1 MNEERN
7 DLNELPRRRRRVR
20 ITEEE
25 NMEVPVPEGN
35 GPDMPAAVPD
45 SGETAKQETRP
56 EHPLTQGADSR
67 VPAEARLMSAA
78 PYGTAGSPVRNR
90 PGTRPMT
97 AARRPEGAS
106 PARVYPPVRE
116 TYRGGDRTE
125 TSQETMPHSLEGAT
139 SRVHVGYAPGRMNE
153 RNRAAETN
161 RMPEYER
168 MQAQVREY
176 PEYSYAAARPARPE
190 SSGPVRTEQR
200 RFTLLHLLVT
210 ILVIAGLI
218 LTAVLVLPA
227 GSGLREKTAAA
238 LQGLLGGGKQEA
250 SGITGFTVTGDQGLT
265 APADVAFLIT
275 ANKNVRDVRLV
286 DESGNSPDIIPTGEN
301 NTDENIW
308 TLRMHVENGYEG
320 ELRLQVFRSEEE
332 GWQDTEYSTEVLVM
346 TPPYAEPAG
355 PDDGGTQPEPE
366 TDEGEAAEDLSG
378 EPEDQAEDAL
388 MPDGTDTEGEADG
401 ADEPEWPEETGEPE
415 EEATETPVPTETPEP
430 TPEPTATPEPTPT
443 PALTAEA
450 DEKAAPGLIAT
461 TVVYNGSKKVKE
473 YNRAAKEVIRMPSG
487 WNYSRRTS
495 YGVLTFRGNAF
506 RTNAA
511 VGTVE
516 SADSLQQIWEVKT
529 GSVRGSSQTYYG
541 TEWTGQPA
549 IVKWT
554 REVREGSNID
564 EGKRGTENLTEVI
577 AAGADGNIRFLD
589 LQDGSMTR
597 NSIKLGYPMRG
608 TPSVHPG
615 GFPYMNVGQYA
626 RKMKVKTGKIGL
638 RQYNLYTQKELT
650 LVDGLDGTMHRA
662 YNDAGSFETSALI
675 DRTSDCVV
683 TAGTNGMLYLI
694 NLNSE
699 FDYLTRTFK
708 SRPDTI
714 VMISKTKGQK
724 NARTAIES
732 SIAMYD
738 RYVYYADMDGI
749 LRCVDTDRLAPVWAV
764 NTGDAVMAAVALEL
778 TDTAKEDQE
787 DQPGNVQPEPAAD
800 EPQDLP
806 DDETVSTDE
815 GQETPDTRRLDLY
828 TANMLVNRKKGSAQI
843 RRHDALSGKEI
854 WCTEIG
860 VAKDSK
866 GKTDSGCKASPVIGE
881 NRLSGLVYFTVT
893 GLNDDGRSK
902 LNVHGDTKA
911 ALVALDKETG
921 KIAWAYGLSD
931 RSVSSPIAVY
941 DGEGNGR
948 IIQCAWDGSITMV
961 DGLTGELVHRITVE
975 GNIEASPA
983 AYKDIVVVGTTG
995 KDTEHI
1001 YGIRIQ

>member
-25 NMEVPVPEGN
+25 NMETPVSAQDLPET
-35 GPDMPAAVPD
+35 PAAMPD
-45 SGETAKQETRP
+45 SGETVKPETRP
-56 EHPLTQGADSR
+56 EHPLVQGADSR

-78 PYGTAGSPVRNR
+78 PYGTAGGAVRSR

-106 PARVYPPVRE
+106 PVRAYPPVRE
-116 TYRGGDRTE
+116 TYRGGNRTE
-125 TSQETMPHSLEGAT
+125 NGQDTISHPLEEMT
-139 SRVHVGYAPGRMNE
+139 SRVHVGYAPGRMSE
-153 RNRAAETN
+153 RNQAPETVQT
-161 RMPEYER
+161 PENDR
-168 MQAQVREY
+168 MQARVREY
-176 PEYSYAAARPARPE
+176 PEYSYAASRPARQE
-190 SSGPVRTEQR
+190 STGPAGAEQR
-200 RFTLLHLLVT
+200 RITPLHILVT
-210 ILVIAGLI
+210 ILVIAGLA
-218 LTAVLVLPA
+218 LTALLVLPA
-227 GSGLREKTAAA
+227 GSGLREKAAA
-238 LQGLLGGGKQEA
+238 AIQGLLGGEKQED
-250 SGITGFTVTGDQGLT
+250 SGITGFNVFGDQGLT
-265 APADVAFLIT
+265 APADVTFSIT

-286 DESGNSPDIIPTGEN
+286 DESGESPDIIATGEN
-301 NTDENIW
+301 NADENIW

-320 ELRLQVFRSEEE
+320 ELRLQVLRSEEA
-332 GWQDTEYSTEVLVM
+332 GWQDTEFNTEVLVL
-346 TPPYAEPAG
+346 TPAFAEPTD
-355 PDDGGTQPEPE
+355 PEESGTQPEANPE
-366 TDEGEAAEDLSG
+366 TGETAEPEGLTG
-378 EPEDQAEDAL
+378 EPDGRTESPMLPEGADADGV
-388 MPDGTDTEGEADG
+388 PDGTD
-401 ADEPEWPEETGEPE
+401 EPEQPEETGEPE
-415 EEATETPVPTETPEP
+415 VEATETPAPTETPEP
-430 TPEPTATPEPTPT
+430 TPEPTSTPEPTPT

-473 YNRAAKEVIRMPSG
+473 FSRAAKEVIRMPAG
-487 WNYSRRTS
+487 WDYVKKVQM
-495 YGVLTFRGNAF
+495 GVLTFRGNAF
-506 RTNAA
+506 RTNGA

-516 SADSLQQIWEVKT
+516 SADTLQQIWEVQT

-549 IVKWT
+549 IVQWS
-554 REVREGSNID
+554 RQVRELSNID
-564 EGKRGTENLTEVI
+564 ESKRSVKSLKEVI
-577 AAGADGNIRFLD
+577 VAGADGNIRFLD
-589 LQDGSMTR
+589 LEDGNMTR

-699 FDYLTRTFK
+699 FDYLVGSYK
-708 SRPDTI
+708 SKPSTI

-724 NARTAIES
+724 NVRTAVES

-738 RYVYYADMDGI
+738 KYVYYADMDGI
-749 LRCVDTDRLAPVWAV
+749 LRCVDTDHLAPVWAV
-764 NTGDAVMAAVALEL
+764 NTGDAVMAAVAL
-778 TDTAKEDQE
+778 DM
-787 DQPGNVQPEPAAD
+787 PAD
-800 EPQDLP
+800 EQ
-806 DDETVSTDE
+806 
-815 GQETPDTRRLDLY
+815 LDLY
-828 TANMLVNRKKGSAQI
+828 TANMLVNRKRGSAQI
-843 RRHDALSGKEI
+843 RRYDALSGKEI

-881 NRLSGLVYFTVT
+881 NRLDGLVYFTVT
-893 GLNDDGRSK
+893 GLNDDGRAK
-902 LNVHGDTKA
+902 LNVKGDAKA
-911 ALVALDKETG
+911 ALAALDKETG
-921 KIAWAYGLSD
+921 KIVWAYGLSD

-941 DGEGNGR
+941 DGDGNGR
-948 IIQCAWDGSITMV
+948 IIQCAWDGSIIMV
-961 DGLTGELVHRITVE
+961 DGLTGELAAQITVE

-983 AYKDIVVVGTTG
+983 AYNDIMVVGTTG

-1001 YGIRIQ
+1001 YGIRIR

>member
-25 NMEVPVPEGN
+25 NTQIPVSAQDIPET
-35 GPDMPAAVPD
+35 PAAIPD
-45 SGETAKQETRP
+45 SGETVKQETRP
-56 EHPLTQGADSR
+56 EHPLAQGADSR

-78 PYGTAGSPVRNR
+78 PYGTAGSAVRSR

-106 PARVYPPVRE
+106 PVRNYPPVRE
-116 TYRGGDRTE
+116 TYRGGNNTE
-125 TSQETMPHSLEGAT
+125 TGQDTISHPLEGMT
-139 SRVHVGYAPGRMNE
+139 SRVHVGYAPGRMSE
-153 RNRAAETN
+153 RNQAPETGHT
-161 RMPEYER
+161 PENDR
-168 MQAQVREY
+168 MQARIREY
-176 PEYSYAAARPARPE
+176 PEYSYAASRPVRQE
-190 SSGPVRTEQR
+190 STGPVRTEQR
-200 RFTLLHLLVT
+200 RISPLHILVT
-210 ILVIAGLI
+210 VLVIAGLA
-218 LTAVLVLPA
+218 LTALLVLPA
-227 GSGLREKTAAA
+227 GSGLREKAAA
-238 LQGLLGGGKQEA
+238 AIQGLLGGEKQEA
-250 SGITGFTVTGDQGLT
+250 SGITGFIVSGDQGLT
-265 APADVAFLIT
+265 APADVTFSIT

-286 DESGNSPDIIPTGEN
+286 DESGDSPDIIPTGEN

-332 GWQDTEYSTEVLVM
+332 GWQDTEFSTEVLVL
-346 TPPYAEPAG
+346 TPAFAEPADPEENG
-355 PDDGGTQPEPE
+355 VQPETNPE
-366 TDEGEAAEDLSG
+366 TGEKAETEELPG
-378 EPEDQAEDAL
+378 EPDGPAEDAL
-388 MPDGTDTEGEADG
+388 LPEGADADG
-401 ADEPEWPEETGEPE
+401 ETDETDEPEWPEETGEPE
-415 EEATETPVPTETPEP
+415 ETATEPPAPTETPEP
-430 TPEPTATPEPTPT
+430 TPEPTAAPEPTPT

-450 DEKAAPGLIAT
+450 DEKASPGLIAT
-461 TVVYNGSKKVKE
+461 TVVYNGSKKVKD
-473 YNRAAKEVIRMPSG
+473 YSRAAKEVIRMPAG
-487 WNYSRRTS
+487 WDYVKKIQM
-495 YGVLTFRGNAF
+495 GVLTFRGNAF
-506 RTNAA
+506 RTNGA

-529 GSVRGSSQTYYG
+529 GSARGSSQTYYG
-541 TEWTGQPA
+541 TEWPGQPA
-549 IVKWT
+549 IVQWT
-554 REVREGSNID
+554 RQVREHEQNNID
-564 EGKRGTENLTEVI
+564 ESKKTVERLKEVI
-577 AAGADGNIRFLD
+577 VAGADGNIRFLD
-589 LQDGSMTR
+589 LQDGVMTR

-615 GFPYMNVGQYA
+615 AFPYMNVGQYA

-699 FDYLTRTFK
+699 FDYLVGSYK
-708 SRPDTI
+708 SKPSTI

-749 LRCVDTDRLAPVWAV
+749 LRCVDTDHLAPVWAV
-764 NTGDAVMAAVALEL
+764 NTGDAVMAAVALDL
-778 TDTAKEDQE
+778 TDTAKEDQ
-787 DQPGNVQPEPAAD
+787 PGSEPDAD

-806 DDETVSTDE
+806 ADETISSDE
-815 GQETPDTRRLDLY
+815 GENTPDNRRLDLY
-828 TANMLVNRKKGSAQI
+828 TANMLMNRKKGNAQI
-843 RRHDALSGKEI
+843 RRYDALSGKEI

-860 VAKDSK
+860 VAKDTK

-881 NRLSGLVYFTVT
+881 NKLKGLVYFTVT

-902 LNVHGDTKA
+902 LNVHGDAKA
-911 ALVALDKETG
+911 ALMALEKETG
-921 KIAWAYGLSD
+921 KIVWAYGLSD

-941 DGEGNGR
+941 DSDGNGR
-948 IIQCAWDGSITMV
+948 IIQCAWDGSIIMV
-961 DGLTGELVHRITVE
+961 DGLTGELVTRITVD

-983 AYKDIVVVGTTG
+983 AYNDIMVIGTTG

>member
-25 NMEVPVPEGN
+25 NMETPVSAQDLPET
-35 GPDMPAAVPD
+35 PAAMPD
-45 SGETAKQETRP
+45 SGETVKPETRP
-56 EHPLTQGADSR
+56 EHPLVQGADSR

-78 PYGTAGSPVRNR
+78 PYGTAGGAVRSR

-106 PARVYPPVRE
+106 PVRAYPPVRE
-116 TYRGGDRTE
+116 TYRGGNRTE
-125 TSQETMPHSLEGAT
+125 NGQDTISHPLEEMT
-139 SRVHVGYAPGRMNE
+139 SRVHVGYAPGRMSE
-153 RNRAAETN
+153 RNQAPETVQT
-161 RMPEYER
+161 PENDR
-168 MQAQVREY
+168 MQARVREY
-176 PEYSYAAARPARPE
+176 PEYSYAASRPARQE
-190 SSGPVRTEQR
+190 STGPAGAEQR
-200 RFTLLHLLVT
+200 RITPLHILVT
-210 ILVIAGLI
+210 ILVIAGLA
-218 LTAVLVLPA
+218 LTALLVLPA
-227 GSGLREKTAAA
+227 GSGLREKAAA
-238 LQGLLGGGKQEA
+238 AIQGLLGGEKQED
-250 SGITGFTVTGDQGLT
+250 SGITGFNVFGDQGLT
-265 APADVAFLIT
+265 APADVTFSIT

-286 DESGNSPDIIPTGEN
+286 DESGESPDIIATGEN
-301 NTDENIW
+301 NADENIW

-320 ELRLQVFRSEEE
+320 ELRLQVLRSEEA
-332 GWQDTEYSTEVLVM
+332 GWQDTEFNTEVLVL
-346 TPPYAEPAG
+346 TPAFAEPTD
-355 PDDGGTQPEPE
+355 PEESGTQPEANPE
-366 TDEGEAAEDLSG
+366 TGETAEPEGLTG
-378 EPEDQAEDAL
+378 EPDGRTEGPMLPEGADADGV
-388 MPDGTDTEGEADG
+388 PDGTD
-401 ADEPEWPEETGEPE
+401 EPEQPEETGEPE
-415 EEATETPVPTETPEP
+415 VEATETPAPTETPEP

-473 YNRAAKEVIRMPSG
+473 FSRAAKEVIRMPAG
-487 WNYSRRTS
+487 WDYVKKVQM
-495 YGVLTFRGNAF
+495 GVLTFRGNAF
-506 RTNAA
+506 RTNGA

-516 SADSLQQIWEVKT
+516 SADTLQQIWEVQT

-549 IVKWT
+549 IVQWS
-554 REVREGSNID
+554 RQVRELSNID
-564 EGKRGTENLTEVI
+564 ESKRSVKSLKEVI
-577 AAGADGNIRFLD
+577 VAGADGNIRFLD
-589 LQDGSMTR
+589 LEDGNMTR

-699 FDYLTRTFK
+699 FDYLVGSYK
-708 SRPDTI
+708 SKPSTI

-724 NARTAIES
+724 NVRTAVES

-738 RYVYYADMDGI
+738 KYVYYADMDGI
-749 LRCVDTDRLAPVWAV
+749 LRCVDTDHLAPVWAV
-764 NTGDAVMAAVALEL
+764 NTGDAVMAAVAL
-778 TDTAKEDQE
+778 DM
-787 DQPGNVQPEPAAD
+787 PAD
-800 EPQDLP
+800 EQ
-806 DDETVSTDE
+806 
-815 GQETPDTRRLDLY
+815 LDLY
-828 TANMLVNRKKGSAQI
+828 TANMLVNRKRGSAQI
-843 RRHDALSGKEI
+843 RRYDALSGKEI

-881 NRLSGLVYFTVT
+881 NRLDGLVYFTVT
-893 GLNDDGRSK
+893 GLNDDGRAK
-902 LNVHGDTKA
+902 LNVKGDAKA
-911 ALVALDKETG
+911 ALAALDKETG
-921 KIAWAYGLSD
+921 KIVWAYGLSD

-941 DGEGNGR
+941 DGDGNGR
-948 IIQCAWDGSITMV
+948 IIQCAWDGSIIMV
-961 DGLTGELVHRITVE
+961 DGLTGELAAQITVE

-983 AYKDIVVVGTTG
+983 AYNDIMVVGTTG

-1001 YGIRIQ
+1001 YGIRIR

>member
-25 NMEVPVPEGN
+25 NMEAPVSAQDLPET
-35 GPDMPAAVPD
+35 PAAMPD
-45 SGETAKQETRP
+45 SGETVKPETRP
-56 EHPLTQGADSR
+56 EHPLVQGADSR

-78 PYGTAGSPVRNR
+78 PYGTAGGAVRSR

-106 PARVYPPVRE
+106 PVRAYPPVRE
-116 TYRGGDRTE
+116 TYRGGNRTE
-125 TSQETMPHSLEGAT
+125 NGQDTISHPLEEMT
-139 SRVHVGYAPGRMNE
+139 SRVHVGYAPGRMSE
-153 RNRAAETN
+153 RNQAPETVQT
-161 RMPEYER
+161 PENDR
-168 MQAQVREY
+168 MQARVREY
-176 PEYSYAAARPARPE
+176 PEYSYAASRPARQE
-190 SSGPVRTEQR
+190 STGPAGAEQR
-200 RFTLLHLLVT
+200 RITPLHILVT
-210 ILVIAGLI
+210 ILVIAGLA
-218 LTAVLVLPA
+218 LTALLVLPA
-227 GSGLREKTAAA
+227 GSGLREKAAA
-238 LQGLLGGGKQEA
+238 AIQGLLGGEKQED
-250 SGITGFTVTGDQGLT
+250 SGITGFNVFGDQGLT
-265 APADVAFLIT
+265 APADVTFSIT

-286 DESGNSPDIIPTGEN
+286 DESGESPDIIATGEN
-301 NTDENIW
+301 NADENIW

-320 ELRLQVFRSEEE
+320 ELRLQVLRSEEA
-332 GWQDTEYSTEVLVM
+332 GWQDTEFSTEVLVL
-346 TPPYAEPAG
+346 TPAFAEPTD
-355 PDDGGTQPEPE
+355 PEESGTQPEANPE
-366 TDEGEAAEDLSG
+366 TGETAEPEGLTG
-378 EPEDQAEDAL
+378 EPDGRTESPMLPEGADADGV
-388 MPDGTDTEGEADG
+388 PDGTD
-401 ADEPEWPEETGEPE
+401 EPEQPEETGEPE
-415 EEATETPVPTETPEP
+415 VEATETPAPTETPEP

-473 YNRAAKEVIRMPSG
+473 FSRAAKEVIRMPAG
-487 WNYSRRTS
+487 WDYVKKVQM
-495 YGVLTFRGNAF
+495 GVLTFRGNAF
-506 RTNAA
+506 RTNGA

-516 SADSLQQIWEVKT
+516 SADTLQQIWEVQT

-549 IVKWT
+549 IVQWS
-554 REVREGSNID
+554 RQVRELSNID
-564 EGKRGTENLTEVI
+564 ESKRSVKSLKEVI
-577 AAGADGNIRFLD
+577 VAGADGNIRFLD
-589 LQDGSMTR
+589 LEDGNMTR

-699 FDYLTRTFK
+699 FDYLVGSYK
-708 SRPDTI
+708 SKPSTI

-724 NARTAIES
+724 NVRTAVES

-738 RYVYYADMDGI
+738 KYVYYADMDGI
-749 LRCVDTDRLAPVWAV
+749 LRCVDTDHLAPVWAV
-764 NTGDAVMAAVALEL
+764 NTGDAVMAAVAL
-778 TDTAKEDQE
+778 DM
-787 DQPGNVQPEPAAD
+787 PAD
-800 EPQDLP
+800 EQ
-806 DDETVSTDE
+806 
-815 GQETPDTRRLDLY
+815 LDLY

-843 RRHDALSGKEI
+843 RRYDALSGKEI

-881 NRLSGLVYFTVT
+881 NRLDGLVYFTVT
-893 GLNDDGRSK
+893 GLNDDGRAK
-902 LNVHGDTKA
+902 LNVKGDAKA
-911 ALVALDKETG
+911 ALAALDKETG
-921 KIAWAYGLSD
+921 KIVWAYGLSD

-941 DGEGNGR
+941 DGDGNGR
-948 IIQCAWDGSITMV
+948 IIQCAWDGSIIMV
-961 DGLTGELVHRITVE
+961 DGLTGELAAQITVE

-983 AYKDIVVVGTTG
+983 AYNDIMVVGTTG

-1001 YGIRIQ
+1001 YGIRIR

>member
-25 NMEVPVPEGN
+25 NMEAPVSAQDLPET
-35 GPDMPAAVPD
+35 PAAMPD
-45 SGETAKQETRP
+45 SGETVKPETRP
-56 EHPLTQGADSR
+56 EHPLVQGADSR

-78 PYGTAGSPVRNR
+78 PYGTAGGAVRSR

-97 AARRPEGAS
+97 AARRPAGAS
-106 PARVYPPVRE
+106 PVRAYPPVRE
-116 TYRGGDRTE
+116 TYRGGNRTE
-125 TSQETMPHSLEGAT
+125 NGQDTISHPLEEMT
-139 SRVHVGYAPGRMNE
+139 SRVHVGYAPGRMSE
-153 RNRAAETN
+153 RNQAPETVQT
-161 RMPEYER
+161 PENDR
-168 MQAQVREY
+168 MQARVREY
-176 PEYSYAAARPARPE
+176 PEYSYAASRPARQE
-190 SSGPVRTEQR
+190 STGPAGAEQR
-200 RFTLLHLLVT
+200 RITPLHILVT
-210 ILVIAGLI
+210 ILVIAGLA
-218 LTAVLVLPA
+218 LTALLVLPA
-227 GSGLREKTAAA
+227 GSGLREKAAA
-238 LQGLLGGGKQEA
+238 AIQGLLGGEKQED
-250 SGITGFTVTGDQGLT
+250 SGITGFNVFGDQGLT
-265 APADVAFLIT
+265 APADVTFSIT

-286 DESGNSPDIIPTGEN
+286 DESGESPDIIPTGEN
-301 NTDENIW
+301 NADENIW

-320 ELRLQVFRSEEE
+320 ELRLQVLRSEEA
-332 GWQDTEYSTEVLVM
+332 GWQDTEFSTEVLVL
-346 TPPYAEPAG
+346 TPAFAEPTD
-355 PDDGGTQPEPE
+355 PEESGTQPEANPE
-366 TDEGEAAEDLSG
+366 TGETAEPEGLTG
-378 EPEDQAEDAL
+378 EPDGRTEGPMLPEGADADGV
-388 MPDGTDTEGEADG
+388 PDGTD
-401 ADEPEWPEETGEPE
+401 EPEQPEETGEPE
-415 EEATETPVPTETPEP
+415 VEATETPAPTETPEP

-473 YNRAAKEVIRMPSG
+473 FSRAAKEVIRMPAG
-487 WNYSRRTS
+487 WDYVKKVQM
-495 YGVLTFRGNAF
+495 GVLTFRGNAF
-506 RTNAA
+506 RTNGA

-516 SADSLQQIWEVKT
+516 SADTLQQIWEVQT

-549 IVKWT
+549 IVQWS
-554 REVREGSNID
+554 RQVRELSNID
-564 EGKRGTENLTEVI
+564 ESKRSVKSLKEVI
-577 AAGADGNIRFLD
+577 VAGADGNIRFLD
-589 LQDGSMTR
+589 LEDGNMTR

-675 DRTSDCVV
+675 DLTSDCVV

-699 FDYLTRTFK
+699 FDYLVGSYK
-708 SRPDTI
+708 SKPSTI

-724 NARTAIES
+724 NVRTAVES

-738 RYVYYADMDGI
+738 KYVYYADMDGI
-749 LRCVDTDRLAPVWAV
+749 LRCVDTDHLAPVWAV
-764 NTGDAVMAAVALEL
+764 NTGDAVMAAVAL
-778 TDTAKEDQE
+778 DM
-787 DQPGNVQPEPAAD
+787 PAD
-800 EPQDLP
+800 EQ
-806 DDETVSTDE
+806 
-815 GQETPDTRRLDLY
+815 LDLY

-843 RRHDALSGKEI
+843 RRYDALSGKEI

-881 NRLSGLVYFTVT
+881 NRLDGLVYFTVT
-893 GLNDDGRSK
+893 GLNDDGRAK
-902 LNVHGDTKA
+902 LNVKGDAKA
-911 ALVALDKETG
+911 ALAALDKETG
-921 KIAWAYGLSD
+921 KIVWAYGLSD

-941 DGEGNGR
+941 DGDGNGR
-948 IIQCAWDGSITMV
+948 IIQCAWDGSIIMV
-961 DGLTGELVHRITVE
+961 DGLTGELAAQITVE

-983 AYKDIVVVGTTG
+983 AYNDIMVVGTTG

-1001 YGIRIQ
+1001 YGIRIR